1 MPKRK
6 VKENASS
13 SEENEKSHSSS
24 ENETSD
30 NAFLSDQSPPPITP
44 RRSKRVA
51 DPQAAIGSLSKS
63 KKKNATVAAFTPSPE
78 QKSPK
83 KPRHISKP
91 KPPTTPTKNSKLRS
105 PIVLIQTK
113 KKITK
118 ALKEETA
125 SESDSG
131 SEKELDSEDKEDTQE
146 DEDQTEDDEEEEEE
160 EEDENEDEKEDS
172 DANFID
178 DEAEENTSSEENEPP
193 LTKSKGKT
201 KASNPQRQKIVNAAI
216 KKSKESKTKEEKSFD
231 KRKGL
236 LKDTGVYLEDLI
248 TKDAPERRPQLR
260 KCQIYDKDLVDSFLA
275 KTYKDLPKL
284 PSGYTNNRYLPAGEA
299 QEPMMYVSELLPD
312 LTKISKKYLLD
323 LFTFISDKGT
333 STVNLSRIEPCDL
346 IAKKP
351 DTGSIYPLVTLRDQK
366 TPALCLSL
374 ICVDEDY
381 TRHAKDINGS
391 PYKILTGVIQTME
404 YERLVAT
411 LCMVYKVP
419 GIKTM
424 MSNNRWS
431 FSSRPGS
438 SNNRAQ
444 NSYGHAGPSRS
455 VGTKKLSPANA
466 QQAQFKN
473 SKWKLGYTFDEN
485 IPILDGRSTQIDLP
499 KGLRKVAETL
509 PAFPGDIPTGSLT
522 LVGYTTLGYNS
533 QKSPDELTIG
543 TNICWAVVLA
553 TPQV

>member
-1 MPKRK
+1 
-6 VKENASS
+6 
-13 SEENEKSHSSS
+13 
-24 ENETSD
+24 
-30 NAFLSDQSPPPITP
+30 ITP

-51 DPQAAIGSLSKS
+51 DPQATTGSLSKS
-63 KKKNATVAAFTPSPE
+63 KKKTLKLWHLAQE

-83 KPRHISKP
+83 KPRHILKP

-118 ALKEETA
+118 AIKEDTE
-125 SESDSG
+125 SGSDSD
-131 SEKELDSEDKEDTQE
+131 SEKELDSEDEEDTQE
-146 DEDQTEDDEEEEEE
+146 CEDQTEDEEEEEE
-160 EEDENEDEKEDS
+160 EEEKEEEEDEKEEEKHDS

-178 DEAEENTSSEENEPP
+178 DEAEENTSSEKNEPP

-216 KKSKESKTKEEKSFD
+216 KKSKESRTREEKSFD
-231 KRKGL
+231 KKKGL

-248 TKDAPERRPQLR
+248 TKDAPETRPQLR

-333 STVNLSRIEPCDL
+333 STINLSRIEPCDL

-444 NSYGHAGPSRS
+444 NLYGRAGPSRS

>member
-1 MPKRK
+1 MNFILK
-6 VKENASS
+6 
-13 SEENEKSHSSS
+13 
-24 ENETSD
+24 
-30 NAFLSDQSPPPITP
+30 
-44 RRSKRVA
+44 
-51 DPQAAIGSLSKS
+51 AIL
-63 KKKNATVAAFTPSPE
+63 SPE

-83 KPRHISKP
+83 KPRHTSQP
-91 KPPTTPTKNSKLRS
+91 KPPNTPTLKSSAKSLKLKS

-113 KKITK
+113 RKITK
-118 ALKEETA
+118 AIKEETE
-125 SESDSG
+125 SESDSA
-131 SEKELDSEDKEDTQE
+131 SEEKELDSDNEEVTQE
-146 DEDQTEDDEEEEEE
+146 DEEEAEDEEEEDDEDQEE
-160 EEDENEDEKEDS
+160 EDS

-178 DEAEENTSSEENEPP
+178 DEAEEDNSSEDNEPP
-193 LTKSKGKT
+193 LSKSKGKT
-201 KASNPQRQKIVNAAI
+201 KTSNNPQRQKIINAAI
-216 KKSKESKTKEEKSFD
+216 KKAKESKSKEEKSFA
-231 KRKGL
+231 KRKDD

-248 TKDAPERRPQLR
+248 TKDPLESRTKLR
-260 KCQIYDKDLVDSFLA
+260 KCQIYDKDLVDVFLA
-275 KTYKDLPKL
+275 KTYKGLPKL

-299 QEPMMYVSELLPD
+299 QEPMMYVSELLPN
-312 LTKISKKYLLD
+312 LTKTSKKYLLD
-323 LFTFISDKGT
+323 LFTFVSDTGT

-351 DTGSIYPLVTLRDQK
+351 DTGSIYPLITLRNQK

-391 PYKILTGVIQTME
+391 PYKILTGIIQTME

-411 LCMVYKVP
+411 LCLVYKVP

-444 NSYGHAGPSRS
+444 NSYGRAGPSRS
-455 VGTKKLSPANA
+455 AGTKKLSPANA

-473 SKWKLGYTFDEN
+473 SKWKLGYTCDET
-485 IPILDGRSTQIDLP
+485 IPILDGRSLQIDLP
-499 KGLRKVAETL
+499 KGLRKVVETL
-509 PAFPGDIPTGSLT
+509 PAFPEDIPTGSLT

-553 TPQV
+553 TPKA